1 MKYQTSNSATITPSS
16 DGLIL
21 KSPYNAGLVQA
32 LKDQIPYSERKWDNG
47 NKVWI
52 VAPQHGQL
60 LADLCQRF
68 LSVSVT
74 VPCMPS
80 ASRKEQRMIRLE
92 YLGLVKSREDGS
104 QTATGY
110 ANGDWS
116 VIFPL
121 AALKAWFEPDG
132 QIKPGEA
139 ATLYAVL
146 AIKKDATEEEIKKAY
161 RRLAKQ
167 WHTDV
172 CKEPDAKEQFI
183 RIQSA
188 YEVLSDPL
196 QRKKY
201 NAGLK
206 LAASVGAA
214 PAVAGSYNWSV
225 SDYRSPLRCG
235 WVLAEG
241 TPSLGRFIVEKVLAW
256 EDITDSAGRTLSTWW
271 NVDKQKIEQEWV

>member
-1 MKYQTSNSATITPSS
+1 MKFQTSNSATITPSP

-21 KSPYNAGLVQA
+21 RSPYNAGLVQA
-32 LKDQIPYSERKWDNG
+32 LKDQIPYSERKWDNSR
-47 NKVWI
+47 KVWI

-68 LSVSVT
+68 LNVSVA

-80 ASRKEQRMIRLE
+80 VQKKEQRMIRLE
-92 YLGLVKSREDGS
+92 YLGIVKSREDGT

-110 ANGDWS
+110 SSGDWS
-116 VIFPL
+116 IIFPL

-132 QIKPGEA
+132 QTKPGEA
-139 ATLYAVL
+139 ATLYSVL
-146 AIKKDATEEEIKKAY
+146 SLKKDANEEEIKKAY

-167 WHTDV
+167 WHPDV
-172 CKEPDAKEQFI
+172 CREPDASQQFQ
-183 RIQSA
+183 RIQGA

-206 LAASVGAA
+206 LAASVGQA
-214 PAVAGSYNWSV
+214 PHVAGSYNWTV
-225 SDYRSPLRCG
+225 DNYRSPLRCG

-241 TPSLGRFIVEKVLAW
+241 VPSLGRFIVERVLAW
-256 EDITDSAGRTLSTWW
+256 EDITNDFGQSLVTWW
-271 NVDKQKIEQEWV
+271 NVDKQRIESEWN